1 MIRTLIIVL
10 SICHFT
16 ALGQGPTFKSGGGDW
31 AITGGAVILAT
42 GSTIARFSGEGYD
55 INNLPVFDPL
65 TINQFDRKTTNNW
78 SPKAAKH
85 SDILGLTAPF
95 FPALLFLDK
104 DNHQESRAIGQ
115 MYFQSALLTLSMT
128 DFTKRFVQRARPLMY
143 ADNASLGTKGEVSS
157 RYSFFS
163 GHTSMTASQ
172 CMLTAKIF
180 SELYPDSDNKKY
192 VWAGAILYPAV
203 VGYLRVR
210 SGKHFPTD
218 VIVGYLVGGLIG
230 YLTPHFHLKR
240 RSHD

>member
-1 MIRTLIIVL
+1 MIRTLVIVL

-16 ALGQGPTFKSGGGDW
+16 SLGQGPTFKSAGADW
-31 AITGGAVILAT
+31 VITGGTVILAT
-42 GSTIARFSGEGYD
+42 GSTFYRFSGVGYD
-55 INNLPVFDPL
+55 IKDLPDFNPL
-65 TINQFDRKTTNNW
+65 DINRFDRKATNNW

-85 SDILGLTAPF
+85 SDIIALTAPF

-104 DNHQESRAIGQ
+104 DNHQESRAIGH

-143 ADNASLGTKGEVSS
+143 SDYASLGVKGKVSS

-163 GHTSMTASQ
+163 GHTSLTASQ

-218 VIVGYLVGGLIG
+218 VITGYLVGGLIG
-230 YLTPHFHLKR
+230 YLTPHFHLNR
-240 RSHD
+240 